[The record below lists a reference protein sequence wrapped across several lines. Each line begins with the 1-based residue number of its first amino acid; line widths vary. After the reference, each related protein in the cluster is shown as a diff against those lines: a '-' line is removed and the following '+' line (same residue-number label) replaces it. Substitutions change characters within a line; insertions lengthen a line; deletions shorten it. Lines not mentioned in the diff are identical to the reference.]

1 MNILIWYS
9 ISHNDVCVSVCLCV
23 CVSNTSGNQFL
34 FSQSLGQ
41 VKGITSIGI
50 PTSRVLDNRLLLTRT
65 QRIVVCSTSPIFETI
80 DQYNSEFYEL
90 CGVLNSQ
97 GSFQSMYSDIFP
109 SLGSWYQ
116 FFVLGPCK
124 VMVSLEMFIYEAY
137 VYV

>member
-1 MNILIWYS
+1 MR
-9 ISHNDVCVSVCLCV
+9 DEQ
-23 CVSNTSGNQFL
+23 TTEQT
-34 FSQSLGQ
+34 
-41 VKGITSIGI
+41 VKIELL
-50 PTSRVLDNRLLLTRT
+50 SRWK
-65 QRIVVCSTSPIFETI
+65 
-80 DQYNSEFYEL
+80 QYNSEFYEL

>member
-1 MNILIWYS
+1 MCS
-9 ISHNDVCVSVCLCV
+9 S
-23 CVSNTSGNQFL
+23 
-34 FSQSLGQ
+34 
-41 VKGITSIGI
+41 
-50 PTSRVLDNRLLLTRT
+50 SR
-65 QRIVVCSTSPIFETI
+65 IFETI

-124 VMVSLEMFIYEAY
+124 VMVSLEMFIYMKRMCMCDVCVLCNTVCEGY
-137 VYV
+137 SLGCSG